1 MPTNYSEYYDPAA
14 FYAREGRS
22 SSPEDKMGRIGLQAV
37 IAGGGYLG
45 DAKRQA
51 QGAFARDLGAQRGLE
66 TALLNE
72 RLSPGMRGT
81 AFADAARSQLYGQQL
96 DAEGRF
102 AGQLEQQGQDR
113 VLQSL
118 NLLFGSE
125 EANAVRRA
133 QEKASKNAL
142 WGKILEGAGMGI
154 GKLLVNKGD
163 KDATAS
169 SRKFKKDIRPVSK
182 RKLASALESIDL
194 KTYKYKDGM
203 PEDDGREHVG
213 MIAEEAPDMLRV
225 GQSHISLSDALGMA
239 IGSIQDIMSRLDK
252 LEKSRGSYG

>member
-1 MPTNYSEYYDPAA
+1 
-14 FYAREGRS
+14 
-22 SSPEDKMGRIGLQAV
+22 
-37 IAGGGYLG
+37 
-45 DAKRQA
+45 
-51 QGAFARDLGAQRGLE
+51 
-66 TALLNE
+66 
-72 RLSPGMRGT
+72 
-81 AFADAARSQLYGQQL
+81 
-96 DAEGRF
+96 
-102 AGQLEQQGQDR
+102 
-113 VLQSL
+113 
-118 NLLFGSE
+118 
-125 EANAVRRA
+125 
-133 QEKASKNAL
+133 
-142 WGKILEGAGMGI
+142 MGI

>member
-81 AFADAARSQLYGQQL
+81 AFADAARGQLYGQQL

-142 WGKILEGAGMGI
+142 WGKALEGIGTGI
-154 GKLLVNKGD
+154 GNLLGGGGD

-169 SRKFKKDIRPVSK
+169 SRKFKKNIRPVSK

>member
-125 EANAVRRA
+125 EANAVQRA
-133 QEKASKNAL
+133 QEKASKNAM
-142 WGKILEGAGMGI
+142 WGKVLEGIGTGI
-154 GKLLVNKGD
+154 G
-163 KDATAS
+163 AAAAS
-169 SRKFKKDIRPVSK
+169 SRKFKKNIRPVSK

>member
-113 VLQSL
+113 VLQAL
-118 NLLFGSE
+118 NLLYGAE
-125 EANAVRRA
+125 QANAGQRA
-133 QEKASKNAL
+133 EEKAQKKSAWGSAL
-142 WGKILEGAGMGI
+142 GGI
-154 GKLLVNKGD
+154 GKAAGLLLG
-163 KDATAS
+163 S
-169 SRKFKKDIRPVSK
+169 SKEFKKNIRPVSK